1 MSGYKSTPLVNPQ
14 KKRQL
19 SSPADQTQ
27 LKKTKP
33 VSEKDSTGSIV
44 PEESEAGIPRTQITL
59 SEDNLAQISVY
70 LRTSFESELTTLVFS
85 IVGEVVSSLS
95 EKIRLLS
102 EENAQRKRRVEELE
116 IKVDQTEPHSRR
128 NCLRLCGIP
137 ETAGEAVDEK
147 IIEMATALESDI
159 SVNDIDRSHRLD
171 KPRRS
176 NGHTVKPRD
185 IIMKFMSYRARQ
197 KLLKNK
203 SKLRSKGFNNVFV
216 NENLTAIR
224 DNIFY
229 ETRKLA
235 RNKLT
240 DSTWTSDG
248 TIIVKDK
255 HLKVHRLES
264 YRDFELLKSSVSSV

>member
-1 MSGYKSTPLVNPQ
+1 
-14 KKRQL
+14 
-19 SSPADQTQ
+19 
-27 LKKTKP
+27 
-33 VSEKDSTGSIV
+33 
-44 PEESEAGIPRTQITL
+44 
-59 SEDNLAQISVY
+59 
-70 LRTSFESELTTLVFS
+70 
-85 IVGEVVSSLS
+85 
-95 EKIRLLS
+95 
-102 EENAQRKRRVEELE
+102 
-116 IKVDQTEPHSRR
+116 
-128 NCLRLCGIP
+128 
-137 ETAGEAVDEK
+137 
-147 IIEMATALESDI
+147 MATALDSDI
-159 SVNDIDRSHRLD
+159 SINDIDRSHRLG

-176 NGHTVKPRD
+176 NGQTVKPRD
-185 IIMKFMSYRARQ
+185 IIIKFTSYRARQ

-235 RNKLT
+235 RNKLI

-264 YRDFELLKSSVSSV
+264 YRDLELLKSSVSSV